1 MKSIVRANPALPCGQ
16 AVRTVRIQAATEFGN
31 DDDCYKHLVAEL
43 GTDAAL
49 EKQLLRVRHE
59 VIGPTPRSRIFLS
72 GFMAMRMRSL
82 YWTLMSW
89 VINGGRK

>member
-1 MKSIVRANPALPCGQ
+1 MTAELLRCKMKSIVRTNPALPCGQ

-31 DDDCYKHLVAEL
+31 DDDFYKHLVAEL

-72 GFMAMRMRSL
+72 GFMAMRMR
-82 YWTLMSW
+82 
-89 VINGGRK
+89 